1 LDLREESTKYLTV
14 LLLTK
19 PCPLSIVCNKL
30 RNQLDLLT
38 ARITKKCYFQCLIQT
53 DFDTEIKEGGIIYCF
68 DDGTIAGYNQFVY
81 DQADII
87 ADKPHN
93 LYLFKNIQHVNKKV
107 TEQEDF
113 RKVKK
118 LVYKVKNKRR
128 IEENKD
134 DEKGIYKIV
143 QDWQKKS
150 ELEIT
155 FSFTLVW
162 FPLLLSTGENEAKRK
177 IPGYHVKVTIS

>member
-1 LDLREESTKYLTV
+1 MKQ
-14 LLLTK
+14 
-19 PCPLSIVCNKL
+19 LSYYKIKIFGSEVCDKL
-30 RNQLDLLT
+30 RNQLDCLT

-87 ADKPHN
+87 ADNPHN
-93 LYLFKNIQHVNKKV
+93 LYLFKNIQQINIRIA
-107 TEQEDF
+107 EQEDF

-134 DEKGIYKIV
+134 DEKSIYKIV
-143 QDWQKKS
+143 QDWQRKS

-162 FPLLLSTGENEAKRK
+162 FPLLLSTGESEAKRK